1 MVKHDYIL
9 FDLDGTISKSADGIK
24 YSLENAIKQMGKPV
38 PDLSDYTLY
47 IGPPLIDTFLNIC
60 HFSQE
65 ESLRGVEVYR
75 DIYNTEGKFVNKAY
89 DGIEELLKKI
99 KADGKKIA
107 VCSSKYELFA
117 KEIIEILGLSQY
129 FDAVCGSTLDGSRK
143 DKKDLIPYA
152 LNSLGTSLE
161 KDRENAVIIGDT
173 YFDTKG
179 AVQTGI
185 DFVGA
190 SYGYG
195 DIEQMKKA
203 VEEGVDC
210 RGYLSWG
217 PIDILSSRAQMKK
230 RYGFVYVNRDNDDL
244 KDMRR
249 IKKKSFEWYKNVISS
264 NGEVL

>member
-65 ESLRGVEVYR
+65 ESLHGVEVYR
-75 DIYNTEGKFVNKAY
+75 DIYNTKGKFVNKAY

-161 KDRENAVIIGDT
+161 K
-173 YFDTKG
+173 
-179 AVQTGI
+179 
-185 DFVGA
+185 
-190 SYGYG
+190 
-195 DIEQMKKA
+195 
-203 VEEGVDC
+203 
-210 RGYLSWG
+210 
-217 PIDILSSRAQMKK
+217 
-230 RYGFVYVNRDNDDL
+230 
-244 KDMRR
+244 
-249 IKKKSFEWYKNVISS
+249 
-264 NGEVL
+264 